1 MNNLF
6 KQLNNQSIKSLPNT
20 NGNNLL
26 KTFLN
31 SSNPNELINSLIS
44 QNPQLQGIMQLFNSS
59 GQTPKQFFYNYANS
73 KGINPDS
80 FINSLLTKGE

>member
-1 MNNLF
+1 MNSLF
-6 KQLNNQSIKSLPNT
+6 NQLNNSNIKSSPK
-20 NGNNLL
+20 GDLL

-44 QNPQLQGIMQLFNSS
+44 KNPQLQNLMQLYNSS
-59 GQTPKQFFYNYANS
+59 GLTPKQFFYNYANS

-80 FINSLLTKGE
+80 FINSLKGD